1 MNPGKTHTYIWE
13 IQQNQGPTDGDSPC
27 LTHSYSS
34 NTDSVKDI
42 NSGLIGALLVCRP
55 GKDSTGWG
63 QVTCNHELKSRKIK
77 DTFQRLNMAM
87 ESVSCG
93 QQHHFWGLA
102 LSSKS
107 PFPVQEPN
115 TLSLLE
121 RNQLL
126 LSFARFQTTDEIFY
140 LVSEPYLSIR

>member
-1 MNPGKTHTYIWE
+1 MDPGKTHTYIWE

-34 NTDSVKDI
+34 NIDSVKDI

-55 GKDSTGWG
+55 GKDSKGWG

-77 DTFQRLNMAM
+77 DLFQRLNMAVVNN
-87 ESVSCG
+87 STFAVWPFP
-93 QQHHFWGLA
+93 Q
-102 LSSKS
+102 S

-115 TLSLLE
+115 TLWISLLE
-121 RNQLL
+121 RN
-126 LSFARFQTTDEIFY
+126 
-140 LVSEPYLSIR
+140 